1 MCAPDISATEA
12 LNIQRVMGVM
22 GAQELEAEIV
32 FQKYIGFP
40 KEVQIL
46 GEFCNSVGGIWA
58 RRGN

>member
-1 MCAPDISATEA
+1 
-12 LNIQRVMGVM
+12 MGVM